1 MFGLSNPQ
9 RFMRF
14 TGPLTPVLWTA
25 AAVLLAVGTWLSFTV
40 PADYQQGDTV
50 RIMFVHVPAASLGLG
65 AYAALGVSSFF
76 ALVFRHALADAAARA
91 AALPGAAFT
100 ALALFTGSL
109 WGQPMWGT
117 WWVWDARLTS
127 VLVLFLFYLGYMA
140 LRASIDDEQK
150 GARAAAVLG
159 LVGLINLPIVKFS
172 VDWWNTLHQ
181 PASFLTPGAS
191 GLDPVYL
198 PPFLTM
204 LAAYGVL
211 FAALWLTAIRTE
223 IRRRRVLSLADRSYL
238 TVEPKGVRLADL
250 TTWRRLAATI
260 VAGPAAARRGGRPV
274 RRLVAEARPGLQ
286 ARRHGRPAHPRD
298 RPAHAGRRHGG
309 SRQSGPEDRRGRP
322 THAGQ
327 CLRLL
332 VRPLPDRTPQAS
344 GPEGARDRRRRR
356 GL

>member
-1 MFGLSNPQ
+1 
-9 RFMRF
+9 
-14 TGPLTPVLWTA
+14 LWA
-25 AAVLLAVGTWLSFTV
+25 AAALLLAVGAWLSFSV

-100 ALALFTGSL
+100 ALALVTGSL

-150 GARAAAVLG
+150 AARAAAVLG

-181 PASFLTPGAS
+181 PASFLTPGSS
-191 GLDPVYL
+191 GLDPVYV
-198 PPFLTM
+198 PAFLTM

-211 FAALWLTAIRTE
+211 FLALWLTAIRTE
-223 IRRRRVLSLADRSYL
+223 VRRRRVMTLR
-238 TVEPKGVRLADL
+238 
-250 TTWRRLAATI
+250 
-260 VAGPAAARRGGRPV
+260 ARRA
-274 RRLVAEARPGLQ
+274 LEA
-286 ARRHGRPAHPRD
+286 
-298 RPAHAGRRHGG
+298 
-309 SRQSGPEDRRGRP
+309 
-322 THAGQ
+322 
-327 CLRLL
+327 
-332 VRPLPDRTPQAS
+332 
-344 GPEGARDRRRRR
+344 
-356 GL
+356 